1 MSTLFDVSPDEPTRN
16 RRPKKPKA
24 EPAAVVAAASP
35 STATVVPAAA
45 PALGRLDEG
54 VECIDQNCQGT
65 AHDIIEEGQH
75 DLSGLGAMEPA
86 WLVECCFCGCARWTR
101 PIKGHLKPVE
111 KAFLFRDGRFAGM
124 TPAQAALQP
133 RGLDYL
139 RWAAQSHPRPTVRE
153 ACGKHLD
160 RMSGGL

>member
-1 MSTLFDVSPDEPTRN
+1 MSTLFDVSPDKPARG
-16 RRPKKPKA
+16 RGRKKPKA
-24 EPAAVVAAASP
+24 EPAAAPQEAPRPFVAPVAVAEP
-35 STATVVPAAA
+35 P
-45 PALGRLDEG
+45 LGRLDEG
-54 VECIDQNCQGT
+54 VVCVDQNCQGT
-65 AHDIIEEGQH
+65 AHDIVEEGQH

-86 WLVECCFCGCARWTR
+86 WRVECCFCGCAHWTR
-101 PIKGHLKPVE
+101 PIKGHLQPVE

-153 ACGKHLD
+153 ACRKHLD
-160 RMSGGL
+160 HAAGDL